1 MPSGERVSALT
12 TALAILACN
21 CFIQREKELFNKGIK
36 VLSLFFID
44 EVDHYRIYD
53 ESGQPQNGLFA
64 TMFEEE
70 YTDIISNLQREIG
83 DEDYVKYL
91 EAIPVEKTHAG
102 YFSIDKKGRMVD
114 EYAGKK
120 KVENSDD
127 VSAYDLIMKNTL
139 RCWKK

>member
-1 MPSGERVSALT
+1 
-12 TALAILACN
+12 
-21 CFIQREKELFNKGIK
+21 
-36 VLSLFFID
+36 LFFID

-70 YTDIISNLQREIG
+70 YNDIISNLQREIG
-83 DEDYVKYL
+83 DEEYVKYL
-91 EAIPVEKTHAG
+91 EVIPAEKTHAG

-120 KVENSDD
+120 KVENSED
-127 VSAYDLIMKNTL
+127 VSAYDLIMKNKELLLDRGALLYALSSHIPHCVKAGITRMSFRFVRL
-139 RCWKK
+139 NPAEAK

>member
-1 MPSGERVSALT
+1 MMNQVSLR
-12 TALAILACN
+12 TA
-21 CFIQREKELFNKGIK
+21 
-36 VLSLFFID
+36 SLLQCLK
-44 EVDHYRIYD
+44 R
-53 ESGQPQNGLFA
+53 N
-64 TMFEEE
+64 T
-70 YTDIISNLQREIG
+70 TDIISNLQREIG
-83 DEDYVKYL
+83 DEEYVKYL
-91 EAIPVEKTHAG
+91 EAIPAEKTHAG